1 MIQKFQIRKKFTFLK
16 FSSYVKFLL
25 GYMKCSFC
33 FFLQSS
39 PFCTRLIYFISLS
52 FAGLFALKTLKP
64 KDLTN
69 KPKDLD
75 LFFMSASAVTVSS
88 MSTVEMESFTDAQSW
103 VLTFLMLIG
112 GEVFTSMLG
121 LQFMK
126 VKLSRE
132 NSIDGRFISN
142 ESDVEFA
149 ISEDIID
156 KKRTIKCMSCL
167 VHVVLGY
174 LTVVNVAGSVS
185 VLIYLTVVKQAGNL
199 LKAKGIKLSTFSVFT
214 TVSSFGNCG
223 FTPANENMA
232 LFSTNSL
239 LLLIIIPQILAG
251 NTLYPPLLSFSIWVL
266 KKFTRKEEYGY
277 ILQHPHDVR
286 YKHLFSSE
294 ACVYLSMTVL
304 GFILV
309 QTIVFCGLEWDS
321 EVLMG
326 MNWYQKIVGSIFLSV
341 NSRHAGES
349 VVDLSKLSSAVLVLF
364 AVMMYLPPYTSYVPI
379 TNNAETFSGESSK
392 GTKNKDRKM
401 ENLIFSQLTYL
412 VIFVLLICLTE
423 RESMRTDPL
432 NFNVFNIVFEVISAY
447 GNVGFSIGYS
457 CKKLLK
463 LDQTCIDA
471 SYGFVGKWSPKGK
484 LLLIIVM
491 IFGRLKKFNKQGGKA
506 WKLS

>member
-1 MIQKFQIRKKFTFLK
+1 MIQKFQIRKKFTLVK

-39 PFCTRLIYFISLS
+39 PFCTQVIYFISLS

-64 KDLTN
+64 KDLIN

-75 LFFMSASAVTVSS
+75 LFFMSTSAVTVSS
-88 MSTVEMESFTDAQSW
+88 MATVEMESFTDAQLW

-132 NSIDGRFISN
+132 DSIKGN
-142 ESDVEFA
+142 GSDVESA
-149 ISEDIID
+149 ISEDIFDIQ
-156 KKRTIKCMSCL
+156 KAIKCMSCL

-174 LTVVNVAGSVS
+174 LTVVNVTGSVS
-185 VLIYLTVVKQAGNL
+185 VLVYLTVVKQAGNL

-239 LLLIIIPQILAG
+239 LLLIVIPQILAG
-251 NTLYPPLLSFSIWVL
+251 NTLYPPLLRFSIWVL

-304 GFILV
+304 GFILL

-321 EVLMG
+321 EVLTG

-379 TNNAETFSGESSK
+379 TNNAETSSGESSK
-392 GTKNKDRKM
+392 ENEIKSRKL
-401 ENLIFSQLTYL
+401 ENLIFSQLAYL
-412 VIFVLLICLTE
+412 VIFVILICITE

-432 NFNVFNIVFEVISAY
+432 NFNVSNVVFEVISAY

-457 CKKLLK
+457 CKRLLK

-491 IFGRLKKFNKQGGKA
+491 IFGRLKKFNMQGGKA